1 MPGMISKIISLAL
14 AVSSGLVG
22 QRAQA
27 QAVAKIQCASSVHAI
42 IARGQGPGDDLNV
55 MVKVQNLILDQIPG
69 STSVGLPYAH
79 DAEDKFTAV
88 HDGALLMQSY
98 VTEYLNVCPESK
110 IALIGYSLGAVTMME
125 AVCGTSSLLLIP
137 TQPFDASLNKTST
150 NTLQDTST
158 GNFGLKTHLVI
169 AAIAYGDETFVPL
182 QPWDVGDCTVG
193 LRSREPN
200 DITERAIANTLYQ
213 IKIFPRLLPI
223 TCEPFASS
231 LQSYCDYGDDQCC
244 AVLPAD
250 DNAAHHGYVD
260 KYSQDVVNFIEGRLN
275 GSIV

>member
-1 MPGMISKIISLAL
+1 MLGMISKIVSLAL

-22 QRAQA
+22 QQVQA
-27 QAVAKIQCASSVHAI
+27 QAVAKSQCASSVHAI

-55 MVKVQNLILDQIPG
+55 MVKVQNMILDQIPG

-79 DAEDKFTAV
+79 DADDKFTAV

-137 TQPFDASLNKTST
+137 TQPFDASLSKTI
-150 NTLQDTST
+150 
-158 GNFGLKTHLVI
+158 I

-193 LRSREPN
+193 LG
-200 DITERAIANTLYQ
+200 
-213 IKIFPRLLPI
+213 IFPRLLPI